1 MANDIKWFW
10 SCKLKRPDTL
20 KRHKTF
26 ETAAKR
32 VGCHGF
38 VYSEA
43 DQTVKQV
50 MLMSDNTLR
59 GFDVDKSPSRCNTG
73 GFDMREALRSFK
85 IIE

>member
-1 MANDIKWFW
+1 MASDIKWFW

-26 ETAAKR
+26 DTAAKR
-32 VGCHGF
+32 AGDHGF
-38 VYSEA
+38 VYSED
-43 DQTVKQV
+43 DQTVKQIFQ
-50 MLMSDNTLR
+50 MSDNTFK
-59 GFDVDKSPSRCNTG
+59 GFDVDKLASRCNTG

>member
-1 MANDIKWFW
+1 MSKNVDWFW
-10 SCKLKRPDTL
+10 SCKLKQPDTL

-26 ETAAKR
+26 EAAAKR

-50 MLMSDNTLR
+50 MLMSNGTLR
-59 GFDVDKSPSRCNTG
+59 GYDVDKSPTDCNTG
-73 GFDMREALRSFK
+73 GFDMREALRRAK
-85 IIE
+85 IVE